1 MPNEPVLLAALIAP
15 GSIESEVGRV
25 QAELFREYGLASAQ
39 ALPPLI
45 PIAFLDAAR
54 AERGFLTEMN
64 RSVSP
69 GWRMRLTGAVWAEE
83 HLFAGVE
90 SGGLW
95 RTLRVRA
102 LELCGAE
109 KGCLFPVAEGFYLG
123 CGDASPEVRSRIS
136 PEVPEASFS
145 SGTIALLNIRAT
157 FEETEWWRELS
168 WEVMEERTLRGRKA
182 R

>member
-1 MPNEPVLLAALIAP
+1 M
-15 GSIESEVGRV
+15 
-25 QAELFREYGLASAQ
+25 
-39 ALPPLI
+39 
-45 PIAFLDAAR
+45 
-54 AERGFLTEMN
+54 
-64 RSVSP
+64 
-69 GWRMRLTGAVWAEE
+69 
-83 HLFAGVE
+83 
-90 SGGLW
+90 
-95 RTLRVRA
+95 RVRA